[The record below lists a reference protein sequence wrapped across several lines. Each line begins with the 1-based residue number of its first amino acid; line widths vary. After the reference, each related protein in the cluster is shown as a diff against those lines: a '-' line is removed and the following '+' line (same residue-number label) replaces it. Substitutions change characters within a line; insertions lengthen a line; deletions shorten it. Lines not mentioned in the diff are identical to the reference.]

1 MSGNGEWCDKHAL
14 SRGSGWA
21 TNRLVG
27 NPGEMLTRNQKMVG
41 TALGTKG
48 RNPMNSSN
56 IKGREIAM
64 NSNKQEVYTE
74 RRGKTQRVKKG
85 KET

>member
-1 MSGNGEWCDKHAL
+1 
-14 SRGSGWA
+14 
-21 TNRLVG
+21 
-27 NPGEMLTRNQKMVG
+27 MVG